1 MTVSSERL
9 SQALTYL
16 AETDKAC
23 ADANIE
29 MQRREYAADKTLKRV
44 FLDMTGNNEER
55 KAKAVTS
62 SDYDSAM
69 TRYFEAAA
77 EYETMK
83 AKRKTEELIVEVWRS
98 LNANRRQGTIT

>member
-16 AETDKAC
+16 AQTDEEF
-23 ADANIE
+23 ADANVE
-29 MQRREYAADKTLKRV
+29 MQRREYAADKALKRV
-44 FLDMTGNNEER
+44 FLESDGNNEVR
-55 KAKAVTS
+55 KAKAIIS
-62 SDYDSAM
+62 EDYDKM
-69 TRYFEAAA
+69 MEGYFEAAA
-77 EYETMK
+77 EFENMK